1 MKRFFSCAGI
11 SESMI
16 SIRHSQVTI
25 SCAGATIKINKL
37 IFRSNE
43 IIERRIK
50 VFYFLAKEKPKV
62 AAFKGLVKNRDAIEL

>member
-1 MKRFFSCAGI
+1 
-11 SESMI
+11 MI
-16 SIRHSQVTI
+16 SVRHSQVTI

-50 VFYFLAKEKPKV
+50 VFYFLAKEKPNG
-62 AAFKGLVKNRDAIEL
+62 AASKGLARNPDAIEL